1 MINDNNLL
9 NNNKKSE
16 RKSTDAQLK
25 AIAKYNKL
33 HYKAITSKVKIDEI
47 SQINDYANRNNMSIS
62 KLIYN
67 CIKYCMQNNI
77 KFND

>member
-9 NNNKKSE
+9 NNDNKPE
-16 RKSTDAQLK
+16 RKSTNAQLK
-25 AIAKYNKL
+25 AIAKYNKM
-33 HYKAITSKVKIDEI
+33 HYKTIACKVKIDEM
-47 SQINDYANRNNMSIS
+47 SQINDYASKNNMSIS

-77 KFND
+77 KFDE

>member
-9 NNNKKSE
+9 NNDNKEVKK
-16 RKSTDAQLK
+16 RTDAQKK
-25 AIAKYNKL
+25 ATAKYNNA
-33 HYKAITSKVKIDEI
+33 HYKTITAQVKNADK
-47 SQINDYANRNNMSIS
+47 SLFLDYAQQNNMSIS

-77 KFND
+77 KFDN

>member
-16 RKSTDAQLK
+16 RKTTDAQLK
-25 AIAKYNKL
+25 AINKYSKL
-33 HYKAITSKVKIDEI
+33 HYKSISCRIKISDMQQI
-47 SQINDYANRNNMSIS
+47 SDYASKNNMSIS

-77 KFND
+77 KFDD

>member
-9 NNNKKSE
+9 NNDKKSE
-16 RKSTDAQLK
+16 PKNSPARLK
-25 AIAKYNKL
+25 ANKKYDKL
-33 HYKAITSKVKIDEI
+33 HYKAITSKIKIDEMP
-47 SQINDYANRNNMSIS
+47 QINDYASKNNMSIS

-67 CIKYCMQNNI
+67 CIKYCMQNDI